1 LRSTSQGQATLT
13 PIPTSTTFNIV
24 DWLRHTPRDI
34 IARNFGVNESVFE
47 NLGPPPFIVNGTEAT
62 KNVTA
67 DDDRY
72 LSGNASFIY
81 RTLQHEPEEI
91 PGGGGTLHI
100 IDSRNFPASKTI
112 AATFV
117 TLKPGGLRELHWHP
131 NVSRPLPRSCRRP
144 RPPKLRN

>member
-1 LRSTSQGQATLT
+1 MDECC
-13 PIPTSTTFNIV
+13 STTFNIV
-24 DWLRHTPRDI
+24 DWLQHTPRSI

-47 NLGPPPFIVNGTEAT
+47 NLPSPHPYILKGDSAT

-67 DDDRY
+67 DEDRY

-81 RTLQHEPEEI
+81 RTLQHEPEDV
-91 PGGGGTLHI
+91 PGGGGVFYT

-131 NVSRPLPRSCRRP
+131 NVSFF
-144 RPPKLRN
+144 PPP